1 MSTNVIL
8 NSLLNCNQSNILKI
22 HFGNIK
28 NNEIFYRNINPN
40 IISSIKVSL
49 DKSYRKTHI
58 KYIQYQYENK
68 IMVINNK
75 KCYSTELIKSD
86 SKQLDNIDILFS
98 NLNNIPFNNVNFPC
112 KKNYHNISENEY
124 DIFEI
129 NKNINLFI
137 GNNHVFLEINKNDNW
152 DVTIPDFVKD
162 LLLTSSLN
170 NSIKS
175 AHIFSALKG
184 YSEILFLYN
193 V

>member
-58 KYIQYQYENK
+58 KYVQYQFENK

-112 KKNYHNISENEY
+112 KKKYHNISENEY

-137 GNNHVFLEINKNDNW
+137 GNNHVFLEINKISN
-152 DVTIPDFVKD
+152 I
-162 LLLTSSLN
+162 
-170 NSIKS
+170 IK
-175 AHIFSALKG
+175 FSN
-184 YSEILFLYN
+184 EILELISLIDSLSKPI
-193 V
+193 